1 MAKGKKGHKQ
11 ASHLGK
17 LLDLFGDDFN
27 AIDGHPMVVIASG
40 GVRRGLEAIVGW
52 RFAGDPGIPRNM
64 VKAAATF
71 ENALGLLKESLVL
84 VTIDRLIN
92 RTCLSRDSRP
102 KRAAVSRGII
112 SQHPFQTLAPR
123 HIRA

>member
-17 LLDLFGDDFN
+17 LLDLFGDDFQ

-52 RFAGDPGIPRNM
+52 RFAGHPGIPRNM

-71 ENALGLLKESLVL
+71 ENALDLLKESLVL